1 MTAKAPGKSHRE
13 GVSIM
18 QMAELFPTDDA
29 ARKWFEA
36 KIWPDG
42 RHCPRCGSERTC
54 ESKHEYM
61 PYWCSDCRSYFSVKT
76 GTVMERSP
84 LPLRKWVYAIYLH
97 LTSLKGVSSMKLHRE
112 INVTQKTA
120 WYMLQ
125 RIRKAFDRDDDDQ
138 GGQSFFG
145 PAEADEVYIGGKRKN
160 MSNAKRAELAGTGRG
175 AVGKE
180 AVVGVKD
187 RGTNK
192 VAVRHLQRTDGP
204 HVAGFVA
211 ENVKLGA
218 TVYTDESAAYN
229 ALDAWFDHE
238 AVNHSANEF
247 VRGMAHTNGMES
259 FWSMFKR
266 GVAGTYHK
274 LSPKHLHRYISEF
287 SGRHNIRERDTLAQ
301 MADVAAGMVGKN
313 LPYTA
318 LIADNGLSSGA
329 RS

>member
-1 MTAKAPGKSHRE
+1 MPS
-13 GVSIM
+13 
-18 QMAELFPTDDA
+18 
-29 ARKWFEA
+29 
-36 KIWPDG
+36 WP
-42 RHCPRCGSERTC
+42 
-54 ESKHEYM
+54 
-61 PYWCSDCRSYFSVKT
+61 
-76 GTVMERSP
+76 
-84 LPLRKWVYAIYLH
+84 
-97 LTSLKGVSSMKLHRE
+97 
-112 INVTQKTA
+112 
-120 WYMLQ
+120 
-125 RIRKAFDRDDDDQ
+125 
-138 GGQSFFG
+138 
-145 PAEADEVYIGGKRKN
+145 
-160 MSNAKRAELAGTGRG
+160 GTGRG

-238 AVNHSANEF
+238 AVNHSVNEF

-259 FWSMFKR
+259 FWAMFKR
-266 GVAGTYHK
+266 GIAGTYHK
-274 LSPKHLHRYISEF
+274 LSAKHLHRYIVEF

-301 MADVAAGMVGKN
+301 MADVAGGMVGKS
-313 LPYTA
+313 LPYAA
-318 LIADNGLSSGA
+318 LIADNGLASGA

>member
-36 KIWPDG
+36 KIWPNG

-61 PYWCSDCRSYFSVKT
+61 PYLCSDCRSYFSVKT

-112 INVTQKTA
+112 IDVTQKTA

-125 RIRKAFDRDDDDQ
+125 RIRKAFDRDDDDR

-160 MSNAKRAELAGTGRG
+160 
-175 AVGKE
+175 
-180 AVVGVKD
+180 
-187 RGTNK
+187 
-192 VAVRHLQRTDGP
+192 
-204 HVAGFVA
+204 
-211 ENVKLGA
+211 
-218 TVYTDESAAYN
+218 
-229 ALDAWFDHE
+229 
-238 AVNHSANEF
+238 
-247 VRGMAHTNGMES
+247 
-259 FWSMFKR
+259 
-266 GVAGTYHK
+266 
-274 LSPKHLHRYISEF
+274 
-287 SGRHNIRERDTLAQ
+287 SGRT
-301 MADVAAGMVGKN
+301 
-313 LPYTA
+313 
-318 LIADNGLSSGA
+318 
-329 RS
+329 